1 MREREIAK
9 FIPWGPASI
18 QVAISKK
25 SPYISHSHRVSGLM
39 LANHT
44 SVATLFKRIVL
55 QYDKMRKRNAYLEG
69 YKKEAMFADGLG
81 EFDEARAVVMD
92 LIADYE
98 EAEMETYIDPTIGVG
113 KDGQKTDI
121 PWWWNEV
128 STEKLMRIFFFF
140 PDSSTLFFPLYLST

>member
-98 EAEMETYIDPTIGVG
+98 EAEMETYIDPTFGVG
-113 KDGQKTDI
+113 KDGQKTDTSWWRDEASHWEAVHDIFSIFQI
-121 PWWWNEV
+121 P
-128 STEKLMRIFFFF
+128 LAIF
-140 PDSSTLFFPLYLST
+140 PQHI